1 MIATLLDKGYS
12 TRDDNGR
19 WRVFLTPSEY
29 WHPLPTHSFLRP
41 ADAKGASVA
50 TATRYDS
57 VACDDGRFISL
68 MERALALLT
77 LVSPRS
83 CDISLAHPLFGTFS
97 FSSSC
102 LQLVEIKEMEYYHF
116 RAGWP
121 DRLPAT
127 TALHRCKS
135 VLWHTE
141 DKTKENEYGILR

>member
-1 MIATLLDKGYS
+1 MGAQKNTSYVGADTSVCPYGVRDIIC
-12 TRDDNGR
+12 TRNARRRGM
-19 WRVFLTPSEY
+19 
-29 WHPLPTHSFLRP
+29 
-41 ADAKGASVA
+41 KASVA

-68 MERALALLT
+68 KERALALLT

-127 TALHRCKS
+127 TALHRGKS
-135 VLWHTE
+135 VL
-141 DKTKENEYGILR
+141 